1 MFMDA
6 KKKIYS
12 NTTNKDLSQYFL
24 DKNNTFESQCTVVCN
39 TYSTCSAMAAS
50 FQFKCPPTMDKYRTR
65 D

>member
-50 FQFKCPPTMDKYRTR
+50 F
-65 D
+65 